1 MFLLYQTKRAWSA
14 RSKVRAAAQDGIEV
28 NFVKA
33 EQSVFR
39 WGGDDEALIRSY
51 GHRVL
56 PLAAG
61 HWVHTDNPD
70 GLLDLLLPS
79 FGGAG
84 GGSGAH

>member
-1 MFLLYQTKRAWSA
+1 
-14 RSKVRAAAQDGIEV
+14 V

-51 GHRVL
+51 GHQVL

-79 FGGAG
+79 FGGATAVTATAE
-84 GGSGAH
+84 SSQRA

>member
-1 MFLLYQTKRAWSA
+1 MAAIGNQAMFEMM
-14 RSKVRAAAQDGIEV
+14 QDGIEV

-39 WGGDDEALIRSY
+39 WGGDDEALIKTY

-70 GLLDLLLPS
+70 GLLNLLLPS
-79 FGGAG
+79 FAG
-84 GGSGAH
+84 PNAVATDAQTA